1 MLASCAG
8 PRPPAPIAEAPPAPP
23 EHIDGQY
30 RGIARLI
37 RAAVRGCPRSGPR
50 TIMVEGSALSVNY
63 RGPTVSY
70 ALAATVAPDGSIQG
84 SDGRGAV
91 QGQITG
97 RHMDLTVTSDAC
109 DVRYALERR

>member
-1 MLASCAG
+1 MAAA
-8 PRPPAPIAEAPPAPP
+8 PAVTP
-23 EHIDGQY
+23 EQIDGQY

-50 TIMVEGSALSVNY
+50 SITVQGGALSVNY
-63 RGPTVSY
+63 RGPAVSY

-84 SDGRGAV
+84 SDGRGSV

-109 DVRYALERR
+109 DLRYALERR